1 MHPLARLQR
10 EAEALGLALHSV
22 EVLHGDDLVLSTTCP
37 PLTVHTPRR
46 AYSVSKTVTA
56 LAVGLLAAEGRLGL
70 DDPVVRHFPEH
81 LPVHPWVAATRVRD
95 LLTMRGPHHATTY
108 DRAGRDWVASWF
120 RVEPTHRPGV
130 VFTYDT
136 SGSHVLAALVERLAG
151 TSLTDFL
158 RPRVL
163 DPLGVS
169 DGFRFLTDPEG
180 VSQGGSGLV
189 CSPRDLLRLG
199 RLLRDGGTAGGE
211 RLVPADLVQQMTTAQ
226 ADTSLQGWGAQ
237 LTGGYGHLLWL
248 PRGGGWLM
256 FGMGGQLVHADPD
269 RDLVVVV
276 TGDTQVCPTG
286 DHQLIDLLVGELAD
300 GWDPDA
306 WDPDAAAAG
315 PTPAPAAALSWPAPR
330 HDPAHARHV
339 VGRWVFRTEHG
350 PVTIDLDL
358 GGDGGTLRREAAGVD
373 GAGGTVVLPLR
384 YGEAVSVDLTGHTE
398 LPGHGGP
405 GTVVVTS
412 GWSRPSTLDVRC
424 AVVGDQLATLVLRVV
439 VHPDGPPTVRSWGHG
454 EAVDPTWTFVATGR
468 EA

>member
-1 MHPLARLQR
+1 MPPLDRLQR
-10 EAEALGLALHSV
+10 EAGTLGLALHSV
-22 EVLHGDDLVLSTTCP
+22 EVLHGDELVVSTTCP

-46 AYSVSKTVTA
+46 VYSVSKTVTA
-56 LAVGLLAAEGRLGL
+56 LAVGLLAAEGRLDL
-70 DDPVVRHFPEH
+70 DDLVVQHFPEQV
-81 LPVHPWVAATRVRD
+81 PVHPWLAETRVRD
-95 LLTMRGPHHATTY
+95 LLTMRGPHRATTY

-120 RVEPTHRPGV
+120 RVPPTHRPGA

-151 TSLTDFL
+151 TSLTAYL

-169 DGFRFLTDPEG
+169 ASFRFLTDPEG

-199 RLLRDGGTAGGE
+199 RLLRDGGASDGE
-211 RLVPADLVQQMTTAQ
+211 RLVPADLLQRMTTAQ

-248 PRGGGWLM
+248 PAGGGWLM
-256 FGMGGQLVHADPD
+256 FGMGGQLVHVDPE

-276 TGDTQVCPTG
+276 TGDTQVCPDG
-286 DHQLIDLLVGELAD
+286 DHRLIDLLLGDLAGTWTVQAPD
-300 GWDPDA
+300 GPG
-306 WDPDAAAAG
+306 AAAPG
-315 PTPAPAAALSWPAPR
+315 LSWPGPR
-330 HDPAHARHV
+330 HDPARARPLD
-339 VGRWVFRTEHG
+339 GRWVFPTASG
-350 PVTIDLDL
+350 PVTIDVDL
-358 GGDGGTLRREAAGVD
+358 GPDGGTLRRETD
-373 GAGGTVVLPLR
+373 GTGGATELPLR
-384 YGEAVSVDLTGHTE
+384 YGEPVSVDLTTRHTA
-398 LPGHGGP
+398 LPGHDGP

-412 GWSRPSTLDVRC
+412 GWTGAGTLDVRC
-424 AVVGDQLATLVLRVV
+424 AVVGDELATLMLRIV
-439 VHPDGPPTVRSWGHG
+439 VHADGPPTVRSWGHG